1 MKVSVTLKAWERRN
15 CRNVLWLDND
25 RRCRLFI

>member
-1 MKVSVTLKAWERRN
+1 MKNYVTLKAWRRSNN

-25 RRCRLFI
+25 